1 MLKKN
6 IKKNITATRPSP
18 QVATIGAVSTRTGA
32 VSAKS
37 DASTLAMEA
46 VTTLFFCTP

>member
-1 MLKKN
+1 ML
-6 IKKNITATRPSP
+6 KKNITATRRSP